1 MTSNTSAGHA
11 HGELFAPD
19 SWSGRPDP
27 WRSWSVKVDGRYSEN
42 ETLDCPTSR
51 YFEVTNR
58 GPREL
63 IIASVPEGEIV
74 RTVQPDETVVLR
86 EPSRLLCPLDFTNV
100 QIREYFAVD
109 VPDEQAAA

>member
-1 MTSNTSAGHA
+1 MTSNTSAGLA
-11 HGELFAPD
+11 HGELFTPD
-19 SWSGRPDP
+19 TFSGRPDP
-27 WRSWSVKVDGRYSEN
+27 WRAWSVKVDGRYSEN

-63 IIASVPEGEIV
+63 LVASVPEGEIV
-74 RTVQPDETVVLR
+74 RTVQPSETVVLR
-86 EPSRLLCPLDFTNV
+86 EPSRLLCPLDFTNAEV
-100 QIREYFAVD
+100 REYFAVD